1 MEYCATSSSYAYD
14 RTVFIIN
21 VIVIILLS
29 TRVCIQMPKLV
40 MKIASSSLLTQM
52 LYTYICFSLF
62 IYIMHTTVP
71 HSKCIGHN
79 NYAYLGRSLHK

>member
-29 TRVCIQMPKLV
+29 TRVCIQMPKL
-40 MKIASSSLLTQM
+40 KIASSSLLTQM
-52 LYTYICFSLF
+52 LYTYICFSL
-62 IYIMHTTVP
+62 Y
-71 HSKCIGHN
+71 
-79 NYAYLGRSLHK
+79 YAYDGTPQ